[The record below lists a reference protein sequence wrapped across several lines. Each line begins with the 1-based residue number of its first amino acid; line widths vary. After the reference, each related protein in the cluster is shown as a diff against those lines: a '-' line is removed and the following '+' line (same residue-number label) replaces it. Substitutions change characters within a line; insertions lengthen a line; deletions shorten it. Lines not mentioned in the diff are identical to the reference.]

1 MLTLVTPTYFRLYWI
16 YSQIILKNAVSCHHH
31 IPGRRVTEEESDFS
45 GYDPSQDDVV
55 AGIFHRK
62 GNNDPFSSQAKVTK
76 KSGSANQDQEDAGI
90 ANLEISVPRPMV
102 NSFVLKSNLYL
113 AKAVNL
119 KFFQVKDLKAKFSH
133 LLA

>member
-1 MLTLVTPTYFRLYWI
+1 
-16 YSQIILKNAVSCHHH
+16 VSYYHH

-55 AGIFHRK
+55 SGIFHRK

-76 KSGSANQDQEDAGI
+76 KSGSANHDQDDAGI

-102 NSFVLKSNLYL
+102 NSFVLKSHFYL
-113 AKAVNL
+113 DKAVILN
-119 KFFQVKDLKAKFSH
+119 FFASQGFKSHIFSFARIFRLQANFVLILAAK
-133 LLA
+133 